1 MVKLA
6 ITGPPPAV
14 CYGQTGYVLAAQ
26 FPTLPGRVSGTSGTA
41 AVWCRA
47 HPRCRSALLLRV
59 GRHVPRGRLQ
69 VLLFRVLLFRI
80 AGDVLG
86 EYSGFFPLVLLSR
99 IAGDVLGEH
108 SGFFP
113 LVLLSRVAGAFLRDC
128 FWVFLHELHR
138 TGDSQSFSQFEDS
151 IVVS

>member
-99 IAGDVLGEH
+99 
-108 SGFFP
+108 
-113 LVLLSRVAGAFLRDC
+113 VAGAVLRDC